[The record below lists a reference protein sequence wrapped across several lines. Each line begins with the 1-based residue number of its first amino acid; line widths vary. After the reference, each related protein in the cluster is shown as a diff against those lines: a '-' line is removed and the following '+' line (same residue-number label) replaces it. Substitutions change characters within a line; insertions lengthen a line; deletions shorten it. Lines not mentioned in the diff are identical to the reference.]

1 MTEKIRDVIRQ
12 LVKARA
18 DCLYFIK
25 NAVDLLIIKEQ
36 NKRENFKLIVLK

>member
-18 DCLYFIK
+18 DCLCFMK
-25 NAVDLLIIKEQ
+25 NAVNLLILKEQ
-36 NKRENFKLIVLK
+36 NKSENFKLIVLK